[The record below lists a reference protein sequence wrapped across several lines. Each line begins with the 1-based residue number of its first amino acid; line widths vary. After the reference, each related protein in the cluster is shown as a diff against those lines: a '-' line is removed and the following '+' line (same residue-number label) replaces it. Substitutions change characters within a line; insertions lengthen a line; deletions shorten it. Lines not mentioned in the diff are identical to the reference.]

1 MEGFK
6 RTSYIGTNQGVR
18 ACDTEEKDIKM
29 EKALQHILSYPVL
42 PVYYHDDPATC
53 LAVAE
58 ACYKGG
64 VRVFEFVHRGANAPA
79 NFQALLAHRQQH
91 MPGLLLGIG
100 TVKDALTAQRYIGLG
115 ADFIVSPVVKPEIA
129 QETLANGILWVPGAM
144 TPTEISLA
152 EDLGAPLV
160 KIFPGDTLG
169 PGFVKAVKPLF
180 PAMHFMPTGG
190 VSAEASN
197 IAQWFAAGVSAV
209 GLGSKLF
216 DRPEGAE
223 GLGWLEE
230 RASAVMRWAS
240 ESS

>member
-1 MEGFK
+1 
-6 RTSYIGTNQGVR
+6 
-18 ACDTEEKDIKM
+18 M

-42 PVYYHDDPATC
+42 PVYYHDDPETC
-53 LAVAE
+53 IAVAE

-91 MPGLLLGIG
+91 MPGLLLGMG
-100 TVKDALTAQRYIGLG
+100 TVKDAVTAAHYIDMG
-115 ADFIVSPVVKPEIA
+115 ADFIVSPVVKPAIA
-129 QETLANGILWVPGAM
+129 QVTIENGVLWIPGTM

-190 VSAEASN
+190 VDAEANN
-197 IAQWFAAGVSAV
+197 IAAWFAAGVSAV

-216 DRPEGAE
+216 ASPAGEE
-223 GLGWLEE
+223 GLAWLEDRMRE
-230 RASAVMRWAS
+230 VMRYVRASQ
-240 ESS
+240 

>member
-1 MEGFK
+1 
-6 RTSYIGTNQGVR
+6 
-18 ACDTEEKDIKM
+18 M
-29 EKALQHILSYPVL
+29 EKALAHILSYPVL

-64 VRVFEFVHRGANAPA
+64 IRVFEFVHRGASAPD
-79 NFQALLAHRQQH
+79 NFQALRAHREQY
-91 MPGLLLGIG
+91 MPELLLGIG
-100 TVKDALTAQRYIGLG
+100 TVKDAATAQRYIDLG

-129 QETLANGILWVPGAM
+129 QVTLDRGVLWIPGAM

-169 PGFVKAVKPLF
+169 QGFVKAVKPLF
-180 PAMHFMPTGG
+180 PGMRFMPTGG
-190 VSAEASN
+190 VSPDADN
-197 IAQWFAAGVSAV
+197 IASWFAAGVSAV
-209 GLGSKLF
+209 GLGTKLF
-216 DRPEGAE
+216 AQPADAE

-230 RASAVMRWAS
+230 RARAVMHWVGECR
-240 ESS
+240 